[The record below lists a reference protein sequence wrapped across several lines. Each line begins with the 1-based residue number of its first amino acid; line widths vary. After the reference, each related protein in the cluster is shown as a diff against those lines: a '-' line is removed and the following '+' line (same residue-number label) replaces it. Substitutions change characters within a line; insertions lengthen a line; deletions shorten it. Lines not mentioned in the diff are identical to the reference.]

1 MKTYSFL
8 KQATFAALLV
18 VLLSAFGCRTNE
30 EEPTGENV
38 NAEPETTVTFNI
50 PESGE
55 VAPAIEDVNDGVQS
69 GDAVSTNEQAETV
82 TTDESTTVQ
91 EESAQPVQGDEQEV
105 IALAEKIVEI
115 FGSFTNKSREPFK
128 NVTDIEVYATDNL
141 TPFLNSL
148 KQNEIDPNAPFYGI
162 TTKALST
169 AVLTS
174 SANNIELLIT
184 TEREEITDATQR
196 GSKEFV
202 LIKVDMVKQNDE
214 WKVNGLYWQE

>member
-1 MKTYSFL
+1 MKTKSFF
-8 KQATFAALLV
+8 KQATLAVLLV

-30 EEPTGENV
+30 EESANENV

-55 VAPAIEDVNDGVQS
+55 PAPTVEDVNDGVQ
-69 GDAVSTNEQAETV
+69 VSNPSEGQSEMV
-82 TTDESTTVQ
+82 TTDESTVV
-91 EESAQPVQGDEQEV
+91 EEEPSQPAQNDQQEV
-105 IALAEKIVEI
+105 VDLAEKIVEI

-141 TPFLNSL
+141 LPFLSSL

-169 AVLTS
+169 AVLS
-174 SANNIELLIT
+174 SSTNSLELLIT

-196 GSKEFV
+196 GSKRYV
-202 LIKVDMVKQNDE
+202 LIQVDMVKQDDG
-214 WKVNGLYWQE
+214 WKVNGLFWQE